1 VVRFLLKRVLWG
13 IITLILFQTLVFL
26 IANLLVPGDWVTQ
39 FNLFTTPEQRAEM
52 RHQLGLDLPL
62 WEQYLRWLGNFLQ
75 GNLGTSMSGVTI
87 VDILKQVM
95 PPTLLVFVPGTL
107 LSFAIGHWLGKVAAW
122 KRGVTSST
130 ATLASILLFTSFPA
144 WLGFLVVYFFGRRLQ
159 LFRNMLIPEFSRDLW
174 RNATVSTGSVIM
186 TMLLTMGVVWL
197 VFFLLDRLIERRW
210 GWKVP
215 SLVLALPFLGIC
227 FGVWYAVGIGKLAAD
242 VAYLFIMPL
251 ITYVLLSF
259 GETMLITR
267 TNMLDT
273 LKEEYITTAR
283 AKGVPDKVVRDKHAA
298 RNALLPVLS
307 RFVISLPYLLT
318 GLVIIEYSL
327 GLSGSG
333 SVVRLRGMFANTEM
347 SWHGMGWAFYNALY
361 LQDLP
366 LVMGVLFVVGLLA
379 IVARL
384 VIDVLHA
391 VLDPRIRYRSWS

>member
-1 VVRFLLKRVLWG
+1 
-13 IITLILFQTLVFL
+13 
-26 IANLLVPGDWVTQ
+26 
-39 FNLFTTPEQRAEM
+39 
-52 RHQLGLDLPL
+52 
-62 WEQYLRWLGNFLQ
+62 
-75 GNLGTSMSGVTI
+75 
-87 VDILKQVM
+87 
-95 PPTLLVFVPGTL
+95 
-107 LSFAIGHWLGKVAAW
+107 
-122 KRGVTSST
+122 
-130 ATLASILLFTSFPA
+130 
-144 WLGFLVVYFFGRRLQ
+144 
-159 LFRNMLIPEFSRDLW
+159 
-174 RNATVSTGSVIM
+174 
-186 TMLLTMGVVWL
+186 
-197 VFFLLDRLIERRW
+197 
-210 GWKVP
+210 
-215 SLVLALPFLGIC
+215 
-227 FGVWYAVGIGKLAAD
+227 
-242 VAYLFIMPL
+242 MPL